1 MRYEFTFQLKR
12 IAKKQKLPYKRYQIG
27 YNFRDE
33 PIRKGRTRQ
42 FIQADADIIGSTIK
56 DEAENFKLVSEIF
69 KKLNVPVT
77 IYVNNRKLMNEIL
90 ADNNV
95 EETYTDDVIRAIDKL
110 DKQSKKEV
118 ADELKKYDAEKV
130 LDIFLGEESAFEKYS
145 SYKEIQE
152 LEKYC
157 RMYGV
162 DVVFRPYLA
171 RGFSYYN
178 GTVFEV
184 ASDKLNVSIMGGGS
198 YLINGVQ
205 STGISFGIE
214 PIMLLTDISGDS
226 IEYLIISLGQDKEA
240 INIADKLRNKG
251 NKTQLMVDKT
261 LNKALEYANAK
272 NIQNV
277 VVIGDE
283 EVGSKKYQVKNMQT
297 GKTSTLKV

>member
-1 MRYEFTFQLKR
+1 
-12 IAKKQKLPYKRYQIG
+12 
-27 YNFRDE
+27 
-33 PIRKGRTRQ
+33 
-42 FIQADADIIGSTIK
+42 
-56 DEAENFKLVSEIF
+56 
-69 KKLNVPVT
+69 
-77 IYVNNRKLMNEIL
+77 
-90 ADNNV
+90 
-95 EETYTDDVIRAIDKL
+95 
-110 DKQSKKEV
+110 
-118 ADELKKYDAEKV
+118 
-130 LDIFLGEESAFEKYS
+130 
-145 SYKEIQE
+145 
-152 LEKYC
+152 
-157 RMYGV
+157 MYGV